1 MKAQSETI
9 SDLKTL
15 NEIAQTLNQSVDVQ
29 SALDDTL
36 VRLVELMGLETGW
49 IFLRDETAVEPW
61 WGKNYVL
68 AAHTNLPPSL
78 SLDSRDAWRTGC
90 DCQGFCNAGKL
101 TEAYNEVRCSR
112 LGGVSGD
119 SRGLKVHAS
128 APLRSGDQVWG
139 IVNVAGADWDEFSPR
154 ALELLNN
161 VGAQLGAALQRAS
174 YFDLLRERRAHEQ
187 AALLDLSNQLLGRLD
202 LADLTDFLVER
213 VKSLLTVDAAALIRP
228 DGSGT
233 EYTFGAAAGWYS
245 DPVGSERRIPAEHRG
260 SAERPYPAGLTNL
273 VTVVADRP
281 SLPAW
286 LKDWQPAEGFESAAI
301 LPLAVDDRILGA
313 LVVSSREPREF
324 DEDDLRFL
332 QLMANQAAIAMEKA
346 RLHQDEIARQ
356 RLEEEIALGREIQ
369 LGLLPKSCPT
379 PPGWRF
385 CEVYQA
391 ARIVGGD
398 FYDFFSLDDDDRRLG
413 LVIGDVSDKGVPA
426 ALFMGVSRSLI
437 RGAAVS
443 GLQPARALEV
453 ANRLILEESG
463 TDFFLSAFY
472 AILDLDS
479 GQMSFA
485 NAGHNP
491 PLWYQRETKHIEALQ
506 AEGMVLAILDDI
518 SLEQQSVEIGQG
530 DVLVLYTDG
539 VTETMNANWEEF
551 GEQRLTAVIHDSAH
565 RDANEIL
572 WAIVE
577 AVNEFSD
584 GAEQS
589 DDFTLVVVKRD

>member
-1 MKAQSETI
+1 MNAQSETI

-15 NEIAQTLNQSVDVQ
+15 NEIAQTLNQAVDVQ

-36 VRLVELMGLETGW
+36 VHLVEIMGLETGW
-49 IFLRDETAVEPW
+49 IFLQDETAVEPW

-78 SLDSRDAWRTGC
+78 DLNNPEIWRTGC

-112 LGGVSGD
+112 LEHAVGD
-119 SRGLKVHAS
+119 SRGLQVHAS
-128 APLRSGDQVWG
+128 APLRSGDRVWG
-139 IVNVAGADWDEFSPR
+139 IVNVAGSDWAEFTPR
-154 ALELLNN
+154 ALELLSN

-187 AALLDLSNQLLGRLD
+187 VALLDFSNQLLRRLE
-202 LADLTDFLVER
+202 LADLMDFLVER
-213 VKSLLTVDAAALIRP
+213 VKTLLEADAAALILP
-228 DGSGT
+228 DASRD
-233 EYTFGAAAGWYS
+233 EYTFAAAAGWRS
-245 DPVGSERRIPAEHRG
+245 DPVSSGRSIPAEDRG
-260 SAERPYPAGLTNL
+260 SPAQPYPAGLDRL
-273 VTVVADRP
+273 VSVTEERN
-281 SLPAW
+281 SLPNW
-286 LKDWQPAEGFESAAI
+286 LKDWQPAEAFESAAI
-301 LPLAVDDRILGA
+301 LPLTVDDRILGA
-313 LVVSSREPREF
+313 LVVSNRRQRDF

-346 RLHQDEIARQ
+346 RLHQDTIARQ

-369 LGLLPKSCPT
+369 LGLLPKSCPA
-379 PPGWRF
+379 PPGWQF
-385 CEVYQA
+385 CDIYQA

-398 FYDFFSLDDDDRRLG
+398 FYDFFSLTEDGRQLG

-472 AILDLDS
+472 GILELES
-479 GQMSFA
+479 GHLSFA

-491 PLWYQRETKHIEALQ
+491 PLWYQWQNRRMETLQ
-506 AEGMVLAILDDI
+506 AGGMVLAVLNDI
-518 SLEQQSVEIGQG
+518 TLEQKSVEISQG
-530 DVLVLYTDG
+530 DVLAFYTDG
-539 VTETMNANWEEF
+539 VTETMSVDLEEF
-551 GEQRLTAVIHDSAH
+551 GQERLTAVIEAQAH
-565 RDANEIL
+565 EDAKTIL
-572 WAIVE
+572 WAIVD
-577 AVNEFSD
+577 AVNEFSA

-589 DDFTLVVVKRD
+589 DDFTLFVVKRT